1 MERVNLPSKIL
12 ISKLIFLAGE
22 LFSQDRCQMKRVK
35 SYGKFCFV
43 VEVRQITPHAVLESP
58 QLQDAPVNDHV
69 ARDYA
74 PSSRKCGQL
83 IYKVLPKI

>member
-12 ISKLIFLAGE
+12 LIKLIFLAGE

-58 QLQDAPVNDHV
+58 QLQDAPVK
-69 ARDYA
+69 R
-74 PSSRKCGQL
+74 SRGKRLCSIVKEVRSANL
-83 IYKVLPKI
+83 